1 MNTVKCPSCGHE
13 NKNTNIRCELC
24 KTELN
29 YIDSNNNFLNRDY
42 SQQEYE
48 TSKSKKAIIIIVVN
62 AILLLMFA
70 PFLVVGIFFTVK
82 SFDFSS
88 VDGKNIE
95 NYLET
100 EGRLVDYDMSGKT
113 DDGRTL
119 YKGIYEY
126 KVNGI
131 TYKGSPNYSSTIR
144 SDIEE
149 NVKVKYNDNNPNEY
163 VIDLGF
169 NIVIFLCGIIAVSI
183 ALMIIIPTNIFI
195 IKIFKMTNQDKKIEI
210 YKN

>member
-1 MNTVKCPSCGHE
+1 MNTIKCPNCGYE

>member
-1 MNTVKCPSCGHE
+1 MNTIKCPNCGYE

-195 IKIFKMTNQDKKIEI
+195 ITIFKMTNQDKKIEI